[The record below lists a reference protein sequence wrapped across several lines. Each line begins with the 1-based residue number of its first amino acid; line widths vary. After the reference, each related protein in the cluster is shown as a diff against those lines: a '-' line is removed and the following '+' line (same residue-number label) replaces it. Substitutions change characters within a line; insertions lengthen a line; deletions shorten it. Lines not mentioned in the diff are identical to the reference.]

1 MTAVPHDLWRPTSG
15 CGEECLPAAGEVPTV
30 PVARRVLRLVAATG
44 MLLAGVGV
52 VAVLPVLPARE
63 RQVLA
68 RGWARATARAFGVRL
83 VIKGRLPRRRAL
95 LVANHVSWLDILA
108 VLAVAPARLVA
119 KREVRGWPVLG
130 LLAAAGGTVFVDRSR
145 PRALPATVRR
155 LADTLRA
162 GRSVTVF
169 PEGTTW
175 CAGADAVTCR
185 PGGGFRPA
193 MFQAAIDSG
202 SPVVPLRLT
211 YRCEAIGSTT
221 TAAAFLGADT
231 LLRSVARVVAAR
243 DLVVTVT
250 IAAALHPARDA
261 DRRLLARA
269 AESAVH
275 LLPAARGA
283 AGGAARGAAGGAARG
298 AAGGAA
304 RRAAGGAA
312 GRRRYAASD
321 LPLAVEPSV
330 TGGELDL
337 AA

>member
-1 MTAVPHDLWRPTSG
+1 VTAVPHDLWRPTSG

-30 PVARRVLRLVAATG
+30 PVARRVLRLAAATG
-44 MLLAGVGV
+44 MLLAGLGV
-52 VAVLPVLPARE
+52 AAVLPALPSRE
-63 RQVLA
+63 RQALA
-68 RGWARATARAFGVRL
+68 RGWARTTARAFGVRL

-155 LADTLRA
+155 LADMLRA

-175 CAGADAVTCR
+175 CAGDDAVTCR

-243 DLVVTVT
+243 DLAVTVT
-250 IAAALHPARDA
+250 IAAALHPTRDA

-275 LLPAARGA
+275 LLPAVRGAAGGPAGAARGAAPGTAGA
-283 AGGAARGAAGGAARG
+283 AGGAAGP
-298 AAGGAA
+298 
-304 RRAAGGAA
+304 
-312 GRRRYAASD
+312 RRYAASD
-321 LPLAVEPSV
+321 LSLAVEPSV

>member
-1 MTAVPHDLWRPTSG
+1 MSAGAHDLWRPLSG
-15 CGEECLPAAGEVPTV
+15 CDDDCLPAAGEVPTV
-30 PVARRVLRLVAATG
+30 PVARRVLRLVAASG

-52 VAVLPVLPARE
+52 AMLLPVLPARE
-63 RQVLA
+63 RQAVL
-68 RGWARATARAFGVRL
+68 RGWARGTARAFGVRL

-95 LVANHVSWLDILA
+95 LVANHVSWLDVLA
-108 VLAVAPARLVA
+108 VLAVAPTRMVA
-119 KREVRGWPVLG
+119 KREVRSWPLVG
-130 LLAAAGGTVFVDRSR
+130 LLAAAAGTVFVDRSR

-162 GRSVTVF
+162 GRSVAVF

-175 CAGADAVTCR
+175 CAGDGAAECR

-193 MFQAAIDSG
+193 MFQAAIDAG
-202 SPVVPLRLT
+202 SPVVPLRLG
-211 YRCEAIGSTT
+211 YLCEATGAVT

-231 LLRSVARVVAAR
+231 LLRSVGRVVAAR
-243 DLVVTVT
+243 HLVVTVT

-275 LLPAARGA
+275 LVPPV
-283 AGGAARGAAGGAARG
+283 
-298 AAGGAA
+298 
-304 RRAAGGAA
+304 RAATRARLRPVPAPTPADPVLSPTA
-312 GRRRYAASD
+312 GRD
-321 LPLAVEPSV
+321 L
-330 TGGELDL
+330 GL

>member
-1 MTAVPHDLWRPTSG
+1 MSVGARDLWRPLSG
-15 CGEECLPAAGEVPTV
+15 CDDDCLPAAGEVPTV
-30 PVARRVLRLVAATG
+30 PVARRVLRLAAASG

-52 VAVLPVLPARE
+52 AVLLPVLPARE
-63 RQVLA
+63 RQAVL
-68 RGWARATARAFGVRL
+68 RGWARGTARAFGVRL
-83 VIKGRLPRRRAL
+83 MIKGRLPRRRAL

-108 VLAVAPARLVA
+108 VLAVAPTRMVA
-119 KREVRGWPVLG
+119 KREVRSWPLVG
-130 LLAAAGGTVFVDRSR
+130 LLAAAAGTVFVDRSR

-175 CAGADAVTCR
+175 CAGDGAAECR

-193 MFQAAIDSG
+193 MFQAAIDAG
-202 SPVVPLRLT
+202 SPVVPLRLG
-211 YRCEAIGSTT
+211 YRCEATGAVT

-231 LLRSVARVVAAR
+231 LLRSVGRVVAAR
-243 DLVVTVT
+243 HLVVTVT

-275 LLPAARGA
+275 LVPPAGA
-283 AGGAARGAAGGAARG
+283 ATRARLRPVPTPTPADPVLSPT
-298 AAGGAA
+298 
-304 RRAAGGAA
+304 A
-312 GRRRYAASD
+312 GRD
-321 LPLAVEPSV
+321 
-330 TGGELDL
+330 LDL

>member
-1 MTAVPHDLWRPTSG
+1 MTAGTHDLWRPLSG
-15 CGEECLPAAGEVPTV
+15 CDDDCLPAAGEVPTV
-30 PVARRVLRLVAATG
+30 PMARRALRLVAASG

-52 VAVLPVLPARE
+52 AVLLPVLPARE
-63 RQVLA
+63 RQAVL
-68 RGWARATARAFGVRL
+68 RGWARGTVRAFGVRL

-108 VLAVAPARLVA
+108 VLAVAPTRMVA
-119 KREVRGWPVLG
+119 KREIRAWPVVG
-130 LLAAAGGTVFVDRSR
+130 LLAAAAGTVFVDRSR

-162 GRSVTVF
+162 GRSVAVF

-175 CAGADAVTCR
+175 CAGDGAAECR

-193 MFQAAIDSG
+193 MFQAAIDAG
-202 SPVVPLRLT
+202 SPVVPLRLG
-211 YRCEAIGSTT
+211 YRCEATGAVT

-243 DLVVTVT
+243 HLVVSVT
-250 IAAALHPARDA
+250 IAAALHPAGDA

-275 LLPAARGA
+275 LVPPTGA
-283 AGGAARGAAGGAARG
+283 ATRARLRPVPTLTTADPVPTTTV
-298 AAGGAA
+298 
-304 RRAAGGAA
+304 
-312 GRRRYAASD
+312 GRD
-321 LPLAVEPSV
+321 
-330 TGGELDL
+330 LDL

>member
-1 MTAVPHDLWRPTSG
+1 MTAAQRDLWRPSSG
-15 CGEECLPAAGEVPTV
+15 CDEECLPAAGEVPTV

-44 MLLAGVGV
+44 MLLAGVGLV
-52 VAVLPVLPARE
+52 VLLPVLPAPE
-63 RQVLA
+63 RQAAMRAWA
-68 RGWARATARAFGVRL
+68 RGTARAFGVRL
-83 VIKGRLPRRRAL
+83 VIRGRLPRRRAL

-108 VLAVAPARLVA
+108 VLAVAPTRMVA
-119 KREVRGWPVLG
+119 KREVRSWPVVG
-130 LLAAAGGTVFVDRSR
+130 LLAAAAGTVFVDRSR

-155 LADTLRA
+155 VADALRA
-162 GRSVTVF
+162 GRSVAVF

-175 CAGADAVTCR
+175 CAGDGADDCR

-202 SPVVPLRLT
+202 SPVVPLRLA
-211 YRCEAIGSTT
+211 YRCEVTGAAT

-243 DLVVTVT
+243 ELVVSVTV
-250 IAAALHPARDA
+250 AAALHPARDA

-275 LLPAARGA
+275 LPPPVGAAAR
-283 AGGAARGAAGGAARG
+283 ARLHAVPTAVPVRPSAVGPAPTGLASD
-298 AAGGAA
+298 
-304 RRAAGGAA
+304 A
-312 GRRRYAASD
+312 GR
-321 LPLAVEPSV
+321 
-330 TGGELDL
+330 ELDL

>member
-1 MTAVPHDLWRPTSG
+1 MSVGARDLWRPLSG
-15 CGEECLPAAGEVPTV
+15 CDDDCLPAAGEVPTV
-30 PVARRVLRLVAATG
+30 PVARRVLRLVAASG
-44 MLLAGVGV
+44 MLLAGVA
-52 VAVLPVLPARE
+52 VAVLLPVLPARE
-63 RQVLA
+63 RQAVL
-68 RGWARATARAFGVRL
+68 RGWARGTARAFGVRL

-95 LVANHVSWLDILA
+95 LVANHVSWLDVLA
-108 VLAVAPARLVA
+108 VLAVAPTRMVA
-119 KREVRGWPVLG
+119 KREVRSWPLVG
-130 LLAAAGGTVFVDRSR
+130 LLAAAAGTVFVDRSR

-175 CAGADAVTCR
+175 CAGDGAAECR

-193 MFQAAIDSG
+193 MFQAAIDAG
-202 SPVVPLRLT
+202 SPVVPLRLG
-211 YRCEAIGSTT
+211 YRCEATGAVT

-231 LLRSVARVVAAR
+231 LLRSVGRVVAAR
-243 DLVVTVT
+243 HLVVTVT

-275 LLPAARGA
+275 LVPPAGA
-283 AGGAARGAAGGAARG
+283 ATRARLRPVPTPTPADPVLSPT
-298 AAGGAA
+298 
-304 RRAAGGAA
+304 A
-312 GRRRYAASD
+312 GRD
-321 LPLAVEPSV
+321 
-330 TGGELDL
+330 LDL

>member
-1 MTAVPHDLWRPTSG
+1 MTVGTHDLWRPLSG
-15 CGEECLPAAGEVPTV
+15 CDDDCLPAADEVPTV
-30 PVARRVLRLVAATG
+30 PMARRVLRLVAASG

-52 VAVLPVLPARE
+52 AVLLPVLPARE
-63 RQVLA
+63 RQAVL
-68 RGWARATARAFGVRL
+68 RGWARGTVRAFGVRL

-108 VLAVAPARLVA
+108 VLAVAPTRMVA
-119 KREVRGWPVLG
+119 KREIRAWPVVG
-130 LLAAAGGTVFVDRSR
+130 LLAAAAGTVFVDRSR

-162 GRSVTVF
+162 GRSVAVF

-175 CAGADAVTCR
+175 CAGDGAAECR

-193 MFQAAIDSG
+193 MFQAAIDAG
-202 SPVVPLRLT
+202 SPVVPLRLG
-211 YRCEAIGSTT
+211 YRCEATGAVT

-243 DLVVTVT
+243 HLVVSVT
-250 IAAALHPARDA
+250 IAAALHPAVDA

-275 LLPAARGA
+275 LVPPTGA
-283 AGGAARGAAGGAARG
+283 ATRARLRPVPTLTTADPAPTTTD
-298 AAGGAA
+298 
-304 RRAAGGAA
+304 
-312 GRRRYAASD
+312 GRD
-321 LPLAVEPSV
+321 
-330 TGGELDL
+330 LDL

>member
-15 CGEECLPAAGEVPTV
+15 CGEQCLPAAGEVPTV
-30 PVARRVLRLVAATG
+30 PVARRVLRLVSAAG

-52 VAVLPVLPARE
+52 AVVLPALPARE
-63 RQVLA
+63 RQALA
-68 RGWARATARAFGVRL
+68 RGWARTTARAFGVRL

-119 KREVRGWPVLG
+119 KREVRTWPVLG

-175 CAGADAVTCR
+175 CAGDAVTCR

-202 SPVVPLRLT
+202 SPVVPLRLV

-275 LLPAARGA
+275 LLPAANGA
-283 AGGAARGAAGGAARG
+283 AAGAADP
-298 AAGGAA
+298 
-304 RRAAGGAA
+304 
-312 GRRRYAASD
+312 RRYAASV
-321 LPLAVEPSV
+321 LPLAVEPPV
-330 TGGELDL
+330 TGRELDL